1 MRRVSVSFSVPNDV
15 YSDIVKPA
23 KDSNTLGSLISESL
37 RLYQSSS
44 GVRSIVSKGA
54 MRATSDEL
62 DSLLDELNSSIG
74 SLDAGIRGMSD
85 DVDAYGETYQK
96 AFNGEDLHEDTG
108 KTFEDTGDTATPSQ
122 NTFTPEGTP
131 LVTRADFEEFKSEIL
146 SAISSLMGDAGAGKA
161 KGFPEDEEY
170 LDFGDTED
178 DKSTKVV
185 TEAGEGDAQRQ
196 ERKPKDTH
204 AEVQEADPELP
215 SGELRVVATPTASTL
230 KPSVREATPA
240 REPKSSVRETLST
253 TQTGETLSAD
263 TDMVSG
269 VDVLRALGEETPSPG
284 IQDGDAEEVDA
295 DAMNAFSNLMSS
307 AFSDWE

>member
-15 YSDIVKPA
+15 YADIVKPA

-85 DVDAYGETYQK
+85 DVDAYGETYLK
-96 AFNGEDLHEDTG
+96 AYNGEDLHEDTG
-108 KTFEDTGDTATPSQ
+108 TPQAAKEDTATPK
-122 NTFTPEGTP
+122 GAP

-146 SAISSLMGDAGAGKA
+146 SAISSLLAAGSVSGKA
-161 KGFPEDEEY
+161 KIVEAEEY
-170 LDFGDTED
+170 LDFGDTEP
-178 DKSTKVV
+178 TKDV
-185 TEAGEGDAQRQ
+185 TEVGKGNTQSQ
-196 ERKPKDTH
+196 ESNPKDTLT
-204 AEVQEADPELP
+204 AAQEVDPGLP
-215 SGELRVVATPTASTL
+215 SGELRVL
-230 KPSVREATPA
+230 ATPA
-240 REPKSSVRETLST
+240 ASSATTSVGEGTTAKNLSMSQKSEGLSST
-253 TQTGETLSAD
+253 ATP
-263 TDMVSG
+263 DMVSG
-269 VDVLRALGEETPSPG
+269 VDVLRALGGEASTPG
-284 IQDGDAEEVDA
+284 IQDGGAEEVDA

>member
-15 YSDIVKPA
+15 YADIVKPA

-85 DVDAYGETYQK
+85 DVDAYGETYHK
-96 AFNGEDLHEDTG
+96 AYNGEDLHEDTG
-108 KTFEDTGDTATPSQ
+108 TPLAAKEDTATPK
-122 NTFTPEGTP
+122 GAP

-146 SAISSLMGDAGAGKA
+146 SAISSLLAAGPVSGKA
-161 KGFPEDEEY
+161 KIVEAEEY
-170 LDFGDTED
+170 LDFGDTEP
-178 DKSTKVV
+178 TKDVAEV
-185 TEAGEGDAQRQ
+185 GEGNTQSQESNPMGTFAAAQ
-196 ERKPKDTH
+196 EK
-204 AEVQEADPELP
+204 AGPELP
-215 SGELRVVATPTASTL
+215 SGELRVP
-230 KPSVREATPA
+230 ATPA
-240 REPKSSVRETLST
+240 ASSATTSVGEGTTAKNLSMSQKSEGLSST
-253 TQTGETLSAD
+253 ATP
-263 TDMVSG
+263 DMVSG
-269 VDVLRALGEETPSPG
+269 VDVLRALGGEASTPG
-284 IQDGDAEEVDA
+284 IQDGGAEEVDA

>member
-15 YSDIVKPA
+15 YTDIVKPA

-85 DVDAYGETYQK
+85 DVDAYGEMYQK
-96 AFNGEDLHEDTG
+96 AYNGEDLHEDTG
-108 KTFEDTGDTATPSQ
+108 TPLAAKEDTATPK
-122 NTFTPEGTP
+122 GAP

-146 SAISSLMGDAGAGKA
+146 SAISSLLAAGSVSGKA
-161 KGFPEDEEY
+161 KSTEAEEY
-170 LDFGDTED
+170 LDFGDTEP
-178 DKSTKVV
+178 TKDV
-185 TEAGEGDAQRQ
+185 TEVGKGNTQSQ
-196 ERKPKDTH
+196 ESNPKDTLT
-204 AEVQEADPELP
+204 AAQEVDPGLP
-215 SGELRVVATPTASTL
+215 SGELRVLATPAASTP
-230 KPSVREATPA
+230 KPSVVEATPA
-240 REPKSSVRETLST
+240 RDSLS
-253 TQTGETLSAD
+253 E
-263 TDMVSG
+263 DMDKVSG
-269 VDVLRALGEETPSPG
+269 ADVLRALGEETLSPG
-284 IQDGDAEEVDA
+284 IQDGGAEEVDA

>member
-15 YSDIVKPA
+15 YADIVKPA

-85 DVDAYGETYQK
+85 DVDAYGETYRK
-96 AFNGEDLHEDTG
+96 AYNGEDLHEDTG
-108 KTFEDTGDTATPSQ
+108 TPLAAKEDTATPK
-122 NTFTPEGTP
+122 GAP

-146 SAISSLMGDAGAGKA
+146 SAISSLLAAGSGSGEA
-161 KGFPEDEEY
+161 KSAEAEEY
-170 LDFGDTED
+170 LDFGDTEP
-178 DKSTKVV
+178 TKDV
-185 TEAGEGDAQRQ
+185 TEVGKGNTQSQESNPMGTFAAAQ
-196 ERKPKDTH
+196 EI
-204 AEVQEADPELP
+204 DPGLP
-215 SGELRVVATPTASTL
+215 SGELRVL
-230 KPSVREATPA
+230 ATPA
-240 REPKSSVRETLST
+240 ASSATTSVGEGTTAKNLSMSQKSEGLSST
-253 TQTGETLSAD
+253 ATP
-263 TDMVSG
+263 DMVSG
-269 VDVLRALGEETPSPG
+269 VDVLRALGGEASTPG
-284 IQDGDAEEVDA
+284 IQDGGAEEVDA

>member
-15 YSDIVKPA
+15 YADIVKPA

-85 DVDAYGETYQK
+85 DVDAYGETYRK
-96 AFNGEDLHEDTG
+96 AYNGEDLHEDTG
-108 KTFEDTGDTATPSQ
+108 TPLAAKEDTATPK
-122 NTFTPEGTP
+122 GAP

-146 SAISSLMGDAGAGKA
+146 SAISSLLAAGSVSGKA
-161 KGFPEDEEY
+161 KIVEAEEY
-170 LDFGDTED
+170 LDFGDTEP
-178 DKSTKVV
+178 TKDV
-185 TEAGEGDAQRQ
+185 TEVGKGNTQSQ
-196 ERKPKDTH
+196 ESNPKDTLT
-204 AEVQEADPELP
+204 AAQEVDPGLP
-215 SGELRVVATPTASTL
+215 SGELRVL
-230 KPSVREATPA
+230 ATPA
-240 REPKSSVRETLST
+240 ASSATTSVGEGTTAKNLSMSQKSEGLSST
-253 TQTGETLSAD
+253 ATP
-263 TDMVSG
+263 DMVSG
-269 VDVLRALGEETPSPG
+269 VDVLRALGGEASTPG
-284 IQDGDAEEVDA
+284 IQDGGAEEVDA

>member
-15 YSDIVKPA
+15 YADIVKPA

-74 SLDAGIRGMSD
+74 SLDAGIRAMSD
-85 DVDAYGETYQK
+85 DVDAYGETYRK
-96 AFNGEDLHEDTG
+96 AYNGEDLHEDTG
-108 KTFEDTGDTATPSQ
+108 TPLAAKEDTATPK
-122 NTFTPEGTP
+122 GAP

-146 SAISSLMGDAGAGKA
+146 SAISSLLAAGSVSGKA
-161 KGFPEDEEY
+161 KSTEAEEY
-170 LDFGDTED
+170 LDFGDTEP
-178 DKSTKVV
+178 TKDV
-185 TEAGEGDAQRQ
+185 TEVGKGNTQSQESNPMGIFAAAQ
-196 ERKPKDTH
+196 EI
-204 AEVQEADPELP
+204 DPGLP
-215 SGELRVVATPTASTL
+215 SGELRVPATLNASSATTSVGEGTTAKNLSMSQKSGGLSSTATP
-230 KPSVREATPA
+230 
-240 REPKSSVRETLST
+240 
-253 TQTGETLSAD
+253 D
-263 TDMVSG
+263 IVSG
-269 VDVLRALGEETPSPG
+269 VDVLRALGG
-284 IQDGDAEEVDA
+284 QDGGAEEVDA

>member
-15 YSDIVKPA
+15 YADIVKPA

-85 DVDAYGETYQK
+85 DVDAYGEMYRK
-96 AFNGEDLHEDTG
+96 AYNGEDLHEDTG
-108 KTFEDTGDTATPSQ
+108 TPLAAKEATDTPKGA
-122 NTFTPEGTP
+122 P

-146 SAISSLMGDAGAGKA
+146 SAISSLLAAGSVSGKA
-161 KGFPEDEEY
+161 KSTEAEEY
-170 LDFGDTED
+170 LDFGDTEP
-178 DKSTKVV
+178 TRGV
-185 TEAGEGDAQRQ
+185 TEVGKGNTQSQ
-196 ERKPKDTH
+196 ESNPKDTLT
-204 AEVQEADPELP
+204 AAQEVDPGLP
-215 SGELRVVATPTASTL
+215 SGELRVPATLNASSATTSVGEGTTAKNLSMSQKSEGLSSTATP
-230 KPSVREATPA
+230 
-240 REPKSSVRETLST
+240 
-253 TQTGETLSAD
+253 
-263 TDMVSG
+263 DMVSG
-269 VDVLRALGEETPSPG
+269 VDVLRALGGETTSSG
-284 IQDGDAEEVDA
+284 IQDGGAEEVDA

>member
-15 YSDIVKPA
+15 YADIVKPA

-85 DVDAYGETYQK
+85 DVDAYGETYHK
-96 AFNGEDLHEDTG
+96 AYNGEDLHEDTG
-108 KTFEDTGDTATPSQ
+108 TPLAAKEDTATPK
-122 NTFTPEGTP
+122 GAP

-146 SAISSLMGDAGAGKA
+146 SAISSLLAAGSVSGKA
-161 KGFPEDEEY
+161 KSTEAEEY
-170 LDFGDTED
+170 LDFGDTEP
-178 DKSTKVV
+178 TKDV
-185 TEAGEGDAQRQ
+185 TEVGKGNTQSQESNPMGTFAAAQ
-196 ERKPKDTH
+196 EI
-204 AEVQEADPELP
+204 DPGLP
-215 SGELRVVATPTASTL
+215 SGELRVPATLNASSATTSVGEGTTAKNLSMSQKSGGLSSTATP
-230 KPSVREATPA
+230 
-240 REPKSSVRETLST
+240 
-253 TQTGETLSAD
+253 
-263 TDMVSG
+263 DMVSG
-269 VDVLRALGEETPSPG
+269 VDVLRALGG
-284 IQDGDAEEVDA
+284 QDGGAEEVDA

>member
-15 YSDIVKPA
+15 YADIVKPA

-74 SLDAGIRGMSD
+74 SLDASIRGMSD

-96 AFNGEDLHEDTG
+96 AYNGEDLHEDTG
-108 KTFEDTGDTATPSQ
+108 TPLAAKEDTATPK
-122 NTFTPEGTP
+122 GAP
-131 LVTRADFEEFKSEIL
+131 LVTRADFEELKSEIL
-146 SAISSLMGDAGAGKA
+146 SAISSLLAAGPVSGKA
-161 KGFPEDEEY
+161 KIVEAEEY
-170 LDFGDTED
+170 LDFGDTEP
-178 DKSTKVV
+178 TKDV
-185 TEAGEGDAQRQ
+185 TEVGKGNTQSQ
-196 ERKPKDTH
+196 ESNPKDTLT
-204 AEVQEADPELP
+204 AAQEVDPGLP
-215 SGELRVVATPTASTL
+215 SGELRVL
-230 KPSVREATPA
+230 ATPA
-240 REPKSSVRETLST
+240 ASSATTSVGEGTTAKNLSMSQKSEGLSST
-253 TQTGETLSAD
+253 ATP
-263 TDMVSG
+263 DMVSG
-269 VDVLRALGEETPSPG
+269 VDVLRALGG
-284 IQDGDAEEVDA
+284 QDGGAEEVDA

>member
-15 YSDIVKPA
+15 YADIVKPA

-85 DVDAYGETYQK
+85 DVDAYGEMYHK
-96 AFNGEDLHEDTG
+96 AYNGEDLHEDTG
-108 KTFEDTGDTATPSQ
+108 TPLADKEDTA
-122 NTFTPEGTP
+122 TPEGTP

-146 SAISSLMGDAGAGKA
+146 SAISSLLAAGSVSGKA
-161 KGFPEDEEY
+161 KSVEAEEY
-170 LDFGDTED
+170 LDFGDTEP
-178 DKSTKVV
+178 TKDV
-185 TEAGEGDAQRQ
+185 TEVGKGNTQSQESNPMGTFAAAQ
-196 ERKPKDTH
+196 EI
-204 AEVQEADPELP
+204 DPGLP
-215 SGELRVVATPTASTL
+215 SGELRVLATPTASSATT
-230 KPSVREATPA
+230 SVGEGTTAKNLSMSQKSEGLSSTATP
-240 REPKSSVRETLST
+240 
-253 TQTGETLSAD
+253 
-263 TDMVSG
+263 DMVSG
-269 VDVLRALGEETPSPG
+269 VDVLRALGGEASTPG
-284 IQDGDAEEVDA
+284 IQDGGAEEVDA

>member
-15 YSDIVKPA
+15 YADIVKPA

-85 DVDAYGETYQK
+85 DVDAYGETYRK
-96 AFNGEDLHEDTG
+96 AYNGEDLHEDTG
-108 KTFEDTGDTATPSQ
+108 TPLATKEDTATPK
-122 NTFTPEGTP
+122 GAP

-146 SAISSLMGDAGAGKA
+146 SAISSLLAAGSVSGRA
-161 KGFPEDEEY
+161 KSTEAEEY
-170 LDFGDTED
+170 LDFGDTET
-178 DKSTKVV
+178 TKDV
-185 TEAGEGDAQRQ
+185 TEVGKGNTQSQESNPMGTFAAAQ
-196 ERKPKDTH
+196 EI
-204 AEVQEADPELP
+204 DPGLP
-215 SGELRVVATPTASTL
+215 SGELRVPATLNASSATTSVGEGTTAKNLSMSQKSGGLSSTATP
-230 KPSVREATPA
+230 
-240 REPKSSVRETLST
+240 
-253 TQTGETLSAD
+253 
-263 TDMVSG
+263 DMVSG
-269 VDVLRALGEETPSPG
+269 VDVLRALGG
-284 IQDGDAEEVDA
+284 QDGGAEEVDA

>member
-15 YSDIVKPA
+15 YADIVKPA

-85 DVDAYGETYQK
+85 DVDAYGETYRK
-96 AFNGEDLHEDTG
+96 AYNGEDLHEDTG
-108 KTFEDTGDTATPSQ
+108 TPLAAKEDTATPK
-122 NTFTPEGTP
+122 GAP

-146 SAISSLMGDAGAGKA
+146 SAISSLLAAGSGSGEA
-161 KGFPEDEEY
+161 KSAEVEEY
-170 LDFGDTED
+170 LDFGDTEP
-178 DKSTKVV
+178 TKDV
-185 TEAGEGDAQRQ
+185 TEVGKGNTQSQ
-196 ERKPKDTH
+196 ESNPKDTLT
-204 AEVQEADPELP
+204 AAQEVDPGLP
-215 SGELRVVATPTASTL
+215 SGELRVL
-230 KPSVREATPA
+230 ATPA
-240 REPKSSVRETLST
+240 ASSATTSVGEGTTAKNLSMSQKSEGLSST
-253 TQTGETLSAD
+253 ATS
-263 TDMVSG
+263 DMVSG
-269 VDVLRALGEETPSPG
+269 VDVLRALGGEASTPG
-284 IQDGDAEEVDA
+284 IQDGGAEEVDA

>member
-15 YSDIVKPA
+15 YADIVKPA

-85 DVDAYGETYQK
+85 DVDAYGETYHK
-96 AFNGEDLHEDTG
+96 AYNGEDLHEDTG
-108 KTFEDTGDTATPSQ
+108 TPLAEKEDTATPK
-122 NTFTPEGTP
+122 GAP

-146 SAISSLMGDAGAGKA
+146 SAISSLLAAGSVSGKA
-161 KGFPEDEEY
+161 KIVEAEEY
-170 LDFGDTED
+170 LDFGDTET
-178 DKSTKVV
+178 TKDV
-185 TEAGEGDAQRQ
+185 TEVGKGNTQSQ
-196 ERKPKDTH
+196 ESNPKDTLT
-204 AEVQEADPELP
+204 AAQEVDPGLP
-215 SGELRVVATPTASTL
+215 SGELRVL
-230 KPSVREATPA
+230 ATPA
-240 REPKSSVRETLST
+240 ASSATTSVGEGTSAKNLSMSQKSEGLSST
-253 TQTGETLSAD
+253 ATP
-263 TDMVSG
+263 DMVSG
-269 VDVLRALGEETPSPG
+269 VDVLRALGGEASTPG
-284 IQDGDAEEVDA
+284 IQDGGAEEVDA

>member
-15 YSDIVKPA
+15 YADIVKPA

-85 DVDAYGETYQK
+85 DVDAYGETYRK
-96 AFNGEDLHEDTG
+96 AYNGEDLHEDTG
-108 KTFEDTGDTATPSQ
+108 TPLAAKEDTATPK
-122 NTFTPEGTP
+122 GAP

-146 SAISSLMGDAGAGKA
+146 SAISSLLAAGSVSGKA
-161 KGFPEDEEY
+161 KSTEAEEY
-170 LDFGDTED
+170 LDFGDTET
-178 DKSTKVV
+178 TKDV
-185 TEAGEGDAQRQ
+185 TEVGKGNTQSQESNPMGTFAAAQ
-196 ERKPKDTH
+196 EI
-204 AEVQEADPELP
+204 DPGLP
-215 SGELRVVATPTASTL
+215 SGELRVPATLNASSATTSVGEGTTAKNLSMSQKSGGLSSTATP
-230 KPSVREATPA
+230 
-240 REPKSSVRETLST
+240 
-253 TQTGETLSAD
+253 
-263 TDMVSG
+263 DMVSG
-269 VDVLRALGEETPSPG
+269 VDVLRALGG
-284 IQDGDAEEVDA
+284 QDGGAEEVDA

>member
-15 YSDIVKPA
+15 YADIVKPA

-85 DVDAYGETYQK
+85 DVDAYGETYHK
-96 AFNGEDLHEDTG
+96 AYNGEDLHEDTG
-108 KTFEDTGDTATPSQ
+108 TPLAAKEATAP
-122 NTFTPEGTP
+122 PEGAP

-146 SAISSLMGDAGAGKA
+146 FAISSLLAAGSGSA
-161 KGFPEDEEY
+161 KSAEAEEY
-170 LDFGDTED
+170 LDFGGTED
-178 DKSTKVV
+178 TKSTK
-185 TEAGEGDAQRQ
+185 ASREGDAQSQ
-196 ERKPKDTH
+196 EIKLKVTT
-204 AEVQEADPELP
+204 AAVQEADPELP
-215 SGELRVVATPTASTL
+215 SGELRVVATPTAST
-230 KPSVREATPA
+230 
-240 REPKSSVRETLST
+240 PKSSVGEATTARETLST
-253 TQTGETLSAD
+253 PQANEA
-263 TDMVSG
+263 TDKVSG
-269 VDVLRALGEETPSPG
+269 ADVLRALGEEAPSPG
-284 IQDGDAEEVDA
+284 IQDGGVEEVDA

>member
-15 YSDIVKPA
+15 YADIVKPA

-85 DVDAYGETYQK
+85 DVDAYGEMYRK
-96 AFNGEDLHEDTG
+96 AYNGEDLHEDTG
-108 KTFEDTGDTATPSQ
+108 TPLADKEATA
-122 NTFTPEGTP
+122 TPEGTP

-146 SAISSLMGDAGAGKA
+146 SAISSLLAAGPVSGKA
-161 KGFPEDEEY
+161 KIADAEEY
-170 LDFGDTED
+170 LDFGDTEP
-178 DKSTKVV
+178 TKDV
-185 TEAGEGDAQRQ
+185 TEVGKGNTQSQ
-196 ERKPKDTH
+196 ESNPKDTLT
-204 AEVQEADPELP
+204 AAQEVDPGLP
-215 SGELRVVATPTASTL
+215 SGELRVL
-230 KPSVREATPA
+230 ATPA
-240 REPKSSVRETLST
+240 ASSATTSVGEGTTAKNLSMSQKSEGLSST
-253 TQTGETLSAD
+253 ATP
-263 TDMVSG
+263 DMVSG
-269 VDVLRALGEETPSPG
+269 VDVLRALGGETTSSG
-284 IQDGDAEEVDA
+284 IQDGGAAEVDA

>member
-23 KDSNTLGSLISESL
+23 KDSNTLGTLISESL

-85 DVDAYGETYQK
+85 DVDAYGETYHK
-96 AFNGEDLHEDTG
+96 AYNGEDLHEDTG
-108 KTFEDTGDTATPSQ
+108 MPLAAEEATS
-122 NTFTPEGTP
+122 TPEGTP

-146 SAISSLMGDAGAGKA
+146 SAISGLLGAAGSGKA
-161 KGFPEDEEY
+161 NSTEGQQEVEEY
-170 LDFGDTED
+170 LDFGGTED
-178 DKSTKVV
+178 TKSTK
-185 TEAGEGDAQRQ
+185 ASREGDAQSQ
-196 ERKPKDTH
+196 EIKLKVTP
-204 AEVQEADPELP
+204 AAVQEADPELP
-215 SGELRVVATPTASTL
+215 SGELRVVATPTAST
-230 KPSVREATPA
+230 
-240 REPKSSVRETLST
+240 PKSSVGEATTARETLST
-253 TQTGETLSAD
+253 PQANEA
-263 TDMVSG
+263 TDKVSG
-269 VDVLRALGEETPSPG
+269 ADVLRALGEEAPSPG
-284 IQDGDAEEVDA
+284 IQDGGAEEVDA

>member
-15 YSDIVKPA
+15 YEDIVKPA

-85 DVDAYGETYQK
+85 DVDAYGEMYRK
-96 AFNGEDLHEDTG
+96 AYNGEDLHEDAETPFAA
-108 KTFEDTGDTATPSQ
+108 KETTA
-122 NTFTPEGTP
+122 TPEGTP

-146 SAISSLMGDAGAGKA
+146 SAISSLLAAGSGKA
-161 KGFPEDEEY
+161 NSTEDPQEVEEY
-170 LDFGDTED
+170 LDFGGTEP
-178 DKSTKVV
+178 TKDV
-185 TEAGEGDAQRQ
+185 TEVGKGSTQSQ
-196 ERKPKDTH
+196 ESNPKDTLT
-204 AEVQEADPELP
+204 AAQEVDPGLP
-215 SGELRVVATPTASTL
+215 SGELRVPATPTASVPKT
-230 KPSVREATPA
+230 SVREHVSTPQA
-240 REPKSSVRETLST
+240 RES
-253 TQTGETLSAD
+253 LSAD

-269 VDVLRALGEETPSPG
+269 ADVLRALGEEAPSPG
-284 IQDGDAEEVDA
+284 IQDGGAEEVDA

>member
-15 YSDIVKPA
+15 YAGIVKPA

-85 DVDAYGETYQK
+85 DVDAYGEMYQK
-96 AFNGEDLHEDTG
+96 AYNGEDLHEDTG
-108 KTFEDTGDTATPSQ
+108 TPLAAKEDTATPK
-122 NTFTPEGTP
+122 GAP
-131 LVTRADFEEFKSEIL
+131 LVTRADFEELKSEIL
-146 SAISSLMGDAGAGKA
+146 SAISSLLAAGSVSGKA
-161 KGFPEDEEY
+161 KSTEAEEY
-170 LDFGDTED
+170 LDFGDTEP
-178 DKSTKVV
+178 TKDV
-185 TEAGEGDAQRQ
+185 TEVGKGNTQSQESNPMGTFAAAQ
-196 ERKPKDTH
+196 
-204 AEVQEADPELP
+204 EVDPGLP
-215 SGELRVVATPTASTL
+215 SGELRVLATPAASTP
-230 KPSVREATPA
+230 KPSVVEATPA
-240 REPKSSVRETLST
+240 RDSLS
-253 TQTGETLSAD
+253 E
-263 TDMVSG
+263 DMDKVSG
-269 VDVLRALGEETPSPG
+269 ADVLRALGEETLSPG
-284 IQDGDAEEVDA
+284 IQDGGAAEVDA

>member
-23 KDSNTLGSLISESL
+23 KDSNTLGTLISESL

-85 DVDAYGETYQK
+85 DVDAYGETYHK
-96 AFNGEDLHEDTG
+96 AYNGEDLHEDTETPFAA
-108 KTFEDTGDTATPSQ
+108 KETTA
-122 NTFTPEGTP
+122 TPEGTP

-146 SAISSLMGDAGAGKA
+146 SAISGLLGAAGSGKA
-161 KGFPEDEEY
+161 NSTEDPQEVEEY
-170 LDFGDTED
+170 LDFGGAEDT
-178 DKSTKVV
+178 KSTK
-185 TEAGEGDAQRQ
+185 ASREGDAQSQ
-196 ERKPKDTH
+196 EIKLKVTP
-204 AEVQEADPELP
+204 AAVQEADPGLP
-215 SGELRVVATPTASTL
+215 SGELRVVATPTASVPKTR
-230 KPSVREATPA
+230 VREHVSTPQA
-240 REPKSSVRETLST
+240 RES
-253 TQTGETLSAD
+253 LSAD

-269 VDVLRALGEETPSPG
+269 ADVLRALGEEAPSPG
-284 IQDGDAEEVDA
+284 IQDGGVEEVDA

>member
-15 YSDIVKPA
+15 YADIVKPA

-85 DVDAYGETYQK
+85 DVDAYGETYRK
-96 AFNGEDLHEDTG
+96 AYNGEDLHEDTG
-108 KTFEDTGDTATPSQ
+108 TPLAAKEATATPK
-122 NTFTPEGTP
+122 GAP

-146 SAISSLMGDAGAGKA
+146 SAISSLLAAGSVSGKA
-161 KGFPEDEEY
+161 KSTEAEEY
-170 LDFGDTED
+170 LDFGDTEP
-178 DKSTKVV
+178 TKDV
-185 TEAGEGDAQRQ
+185 TEVGKGNTQSQ
-196 ERKPKDTH
+196 ESNPKDTLT
-204 AEVQEADPELP
+204 ADQEVDPGLP
-215 SGELRVVATPTASTL
+215 SGELRVPATLNASSATTSVGEGTTAKNLSMSQKSGGLSSTATP
-230 KPSVREATPA
+230 
-240 REPKSSVRETLST
+240 
-253 TQTGETLSAD
+253 
-263 TDMVSG
+263 DMVSG
-269 VDVLRALGEETPSPG
+269 VDVLRALGGEASTPG
-284 IQDGDAEEVDA
+284 IQDGGAEEVDA

>member
-15 YSDIVKPA
+15 YMDIVKPA

-85 DVDAYGETYQK
+85 DVDAYGETYHK
-96 AFNGEDLHEDTG
+96 AYNGEDLHEDAETPFAA
-108 KTFEDTGDTATPSQ
+108 KETTA
-122 NTFTPEGTP
+122 TPEGTP

-146 SAISSLMGDAGAGKA
+146 SAISGLLAAGSGEA
-161 KGFPEDEEY
+161 KSVEAEEY
-170 LDFGDTED
+170 LDFGGTED
-178 DKSTKVV
+178 AKSARDV
-185 TEAGEGDAQRQ
+185 TEVGKGSTQSQESKLKVTLAEAQ
-196 ERKPKDTH
+196 
-204 AEVQEADPELP
+204 EVDSGLP
-215 SGELRVVATPTASTL
+215 SGELRVVATPAASSTTT
-230 KPSVREATPA
+230 SVREHVSTPQA
-240 REPKSSVRETLST
+240 
-253 TQTGETLSAD
+253 GESLSAD

-269 VDVLRALGEETPSPG
+269 VDVLRALGEEAPSPG
-284 IQDGDAEEVDA
+284 IQDGGAEEVDA

>member
-15 YSDIVKPA
+15 YADIVKPA
-23 KDSNTLGSLISESL
+23 KDSNTLGTLISESL

-85 DVDAYGETYQK
+85 DVDAYGETYHK
-96 AFNGEDLHEDTG
+96 AYNGEDLHEDAETPFAA
-108 KTFEDTGDTATPSQ
+108 KETTA
-122 NTFTPEGTP
+122 TPEGTP

-146 SAISSLMGDAGAGKA
+146 SSISGLLGAAGSGSGEA
-161 KGFPEDEEY
+161 EEY

-178 DKSTKVV
+178 ARDV
-185 TEAGEGDAQRQ
+185 TEVEKGNTQGRESN
-196 ERKPKDTH
+196 PKDTL
-204 AEVQEADPELP
+204 AAAQGADPGLP
-215 SGELRVVATPTASTL
+215 SGELRVPATTAASAETTSVGETTHAENLSMSQKRGGLSSTATP
-230 KPSVREATPA
+230 
-240 REPKSSVRETLST
+240 
-253 TQTGETLSAD
+253 
-263 TDMVSG
+263 DMVSG

-284 IQDGDAEEVDA
+284 IQDSGAEEVDA

>member
-15 YSDIVKPA
+15 YADIVKPA

-85 DVDAYGETYQK
+85 DVDAYGETYRK
-96 AFNGEDLHEDTG
+96 AYNGEDLHEDTG
-108 KTFEDTGDTATPSQ
+108 TPLAAKEDTATPK
-122 NTFTPEGTP
+122 GAP

-146 SAISSLMGDAGAGKA
+146 SAISSLLAAGSVSGKA
-161 KGFPEDEEY
+161 KIAEAEEY
-170 LDFGDTED
+170 LDFGDTEP
-178 DKSTKVV
+178 TKDV
-185 TEAGEGDAQRQ
+185 TEVGKGNTQSQESNPKGTFAAAQ
-196 ERKPKDTH
+196 EI
-204 AEVQEADPELP
+204 DPGLP
-215 SGELRVVATPTASTL
+215 SGELRVL
-230 KPSVREATPA
+230 ATPA
-240 REPKSSVRETLST
+240 ASSATTSVGEGTTAKNLSMSQKSEGLSST
-253 TQTGETLSAD
+253 ATS
-263 TDMVSG
+263 DMVSG
-269 VDVLRALGEETPSPG
+269 VDVLRALGGEASTPG
-284 IQDGDAEEVDA
+284 IQDGGAEEVDA

>member
-85 DVDAYGETYQK
+85 DVDAYGETYHK
-96 AFNGEDLHEDTG
+96 AYNGEDLHEDTG
-108 KTFEDTGDTATPSQ
+108 NSFAEKDAAATPSQ
-122 NTFTPEGTP
+122 SEVAPEGTP
-131 LVTRADFEEFKSEIL
+131 LVTRDDFEEFKSEIL
-146 SAISSLMGDAGAGKA
+146 SAISSLLGAGSVKVNSA
-161 KGFPEDEEY
+161 KDGPEVEEY

-178 DKSTKVV
+178 AKGTKSSR
-185 TEAGEGDAQRQ
+185 EGSSQSQ
-196 ERKPKDTH
+196 ESNPKDTTT
-204 AEVQEADPELP
+204 AAQEEDPGLP
-215 SGELRVVATPTASTL
+215 SGELRVLATPTASAS
-230 KPSVREATPA
+230 KPSAGETTPA
-240 REPKSSVRETLST
+240 SAPKTSV
-253 TQTGETLSAD
+253 GETTSARESLEETSD
-263 TDMVSG
+263 KVSG
-269 VDVLRALGEETPSPG
+269 ADVLRALGEETPSPG
-284 IQDGDAEEVDA
+284 IQDGGAEEVDA

>member
-15 YSDIVKPA
+15 YADIVKPA

-85 DVDAYGETYQK
+85 DVDAYGEMYHK
-96 AFNGEDLHEDTG
+96 AYNGEDLHEDTG
-108 KTFEDTGDTATPSQ
+108 TPLADKEDTA
-122 NTFTPEGTP
+122 TPEGTP

-146 SAISSLMGDAGAGKA
+146 SAISSLLAAGSGSGEA
-161 KGFPEDEEY
+161 KSAEAEEY
-170 LDFGDTED
+170 LDFGDTEP
-178 DKSTKVV
+178 TKDV
-185 TEAGEGDAQRQ
+185 TEVGKGNTQSQESNPMGTFAAAQ
-196 ERKPKDTH
+196 EI
-204 AEVQEADPELP
+204 DPGLP
-215 SGELRVVATPTASTL
+215 SGELRVL
-230 KPSVREATPA
+230 ATPA
-240 REPKSSVRETLST
+240 ASSATTSVGEGTTAKNLSMSQKSEGLSST
-253 TQTGETLSAD
+253 ATP
-263 TDMVSG
+263 DMVSG
-269 VDVLRALGEETPSPG
+269 VDVLRALGGEASTPG
-284 IQDGDAEEVDA
+284 IQDGGAEEVDA

>member
-15 YSDIVKPA
+15 YADIVKPA

-85 DVDAYGETYQK
+85 DVDAYGETYRK
-96 AFNGEDLHEDTG
+96 AYNGEDLHEDTG
-108 KTFEDTGDTATPSQ
+108 TPLAAKEDTATPK
-122 NTFTPEGTP
+122 GAP

-146 SAISSLMGDAGAGKA
+146 SAISSLLAAGSVSGKVKSTEA
-161 KGFPEDEEY
+161 EEY
-170 LDFGDTED
+170 LDFGDTEP
-178 DKSTKVV
+178 TKDV
-185 TEAGEGDAQRQ
+185 TEVGKGNTQSQESNPMGTFAAAQ
-196 ERKPKDTH
+196 EI
-204 AEVQEADPELP
+204 DPGLP
-215 SGELRVVATPTASTL
+215 SGELRVPATLNASSATTSVGEGTTAKNLSMSQKSGGLSSTATP
-230 KPSVREATPA
+230 
-240 REPKSSVRETLST
+240 
-253 TQTGETLSAD
+253 D
-263 TDMVSG
+263 IVSG
-269 VDVLRALGEETPSPG
+269 VDVLRALGG
-284 IQDGDAEEVDA
+284 QDGGAEEVDA

>member
-15 YSDIVKPA
+15 YEDIVKPA

-85 DVDAYGETYQK
+85 DVDAYGEMYRK
-96 AFNGEDLHEDTG
+96 AYNGEDLHEDAETPFAA
-108 KTFEDTGDTATPSQ
+108 KETTA
-122 NTFTPEGTP
+122 TPEGTP

-146 SAISSLMGDAGAGKA
+146 SAISSLLAAGSGKA
-161 KGFPEDEEY
+161 NSTEDPQEVEEY
-170 LDFGDTED
+170 LDFGGTEP
-178 DKSTKVV
+178 TKDV
-185 TEAGEGDAQRQ
+185 TEVGKGSTQSQ
-196 ERKPKDTH
+196 ESKLKDTL
-204 AEVQEADPELP
+204 AEAQEVDPELP
-215 SGELRVVATPTASTL
+215 SGELRVPATPTASVPKT
-230 KPSVREATPA
+230 SVREHVSTPQA
-240 REPKSSVRETLST
+240 RES
-253 TQTGETLSAD
+253 LSAD

-269 VDVLRALGEETPSPG
+269 VDVLRALGEEAPSPG
-284 IQDGDAEEVDA
+284 IQDGGAEEVDA

>member
-15 YSDIVKPA
+15 YADIVKPA

-85 DVDAYGETYQK
+85 DVDAYGEMYQK
-96 AFNGEDLHEDTG
+96 AYNGEDLHEDTG
-108 KTFEDTGDTATPSQ
+108 TPLAAKEDTATPK
-122 NTFTPEGTP
+122 GAP
-131 LVTRADFEEFKSEIL
+131 LVTRADFEELKSEIL
-146 SAISSLMGDAGAGKA
+146 SAISSLLAAGSVSGKA
-161 KGFPEDEEY
+161 KSTEAEEY
-170 LDFGDTED
+170 LDFGDTEP
-178 DKSTKVV
+178 TKDV
-185 TEAGEGDAQRQ
+185 TEVGKGNTQSQESNPMGTFAAAQ
-196 ERKPKDTH
+196 
-204 AEVQEADPELP
+204 EVDPGLP
-215 SGELRVVATPTASTL
+215 SGELRVLATPAASTP
-230 KPSVREATPA
+230 KPSVVEATPA
-240 REPKSSVRETLST
+240 RDSISE
-253 TQTGETLSAD
+253 
-263 TDMVSG
+263 DMDKVSG
-269 VDVLRALGEETPSPG
+269 ADVLRALGEETLSPG
-284 IQDGDAEEVDA
+284 IQDGGAEEVDA

>member
-15 YSDIVKPA
+15 YADIVKPA

-85 DVDAYGETYQK
+85 DVDAYGEMYHK
-96 AFNGEDLHEDTG
+96 AYNGEDLHEDTG
-108 KTFEDTGDTATPSQ
+108 TPLADKEATATPK
-122 NTFTPEGTP
+122 GAP

-146 SAISSLMGDAGAGKA
+146 SAISSLLAAGSVSGKA
-161 KGFPEDEEY
+161 KIVEAEEY
-170 LDFGDTED
+170 LDFGDTEP
-178 DKSTKVV
+178 TKDV
-185 TEAGEGDAQRQ
+185 TEVGKGNTQSQ
-196 ERKPKDTH
+196 ESNPKDTLT
-204 AEVQEADPELP
+204 AAQEVDPGLP
-215 SGELRVVATPTASTL
+215 SGELRVL
-230 KPSVREATPA
+230 ATPA
-240 REPKSSVRETLST
+240 ASSATTSVGEGTTAKNLSMSQKSGGLSST
-253 TQTGETLSAD
+253 ATP
-263 TDMVSG
+263 DMVSG
-269 VDVLRALGEETPSPG
+269 VDVLRALGGEASTPG
-284 IQDGDAEEVDA
+284 IQDGGAEEVDA

>member
-15 YSDIVKPA
+15 YADIVKPA

-85 DVDAYGETYQK
+85 DVDAYGETYRK
-96 AFNGEDLHEDTG
+96 AYNGEDLHEDTG
-108 KTFEDTGDTATPSQ
+108 TPLAAKEDTATPK
-122 NTFTPEGTP
+122 GAP

-146 SAISSLMGDAGAGKA
+146 SAISSLLAAGSVSGKA
-161 KGFPEDEEY
+161 KIVEAEEY
-170 LDFGDTED
+170 LDFGDTEP
-178 DKSTKVV
+178 TKNV
-185 TEAGEGDAQRQ
+185 TEVGKGNTQSQESNPMGTFAAAQ
-196 ERKPKDTH
+196 EI
-204 AEVQEADPELP
+204 DPGLP
-215 SGELRVVATPTASTL
+215 SGELKVLATPAASTP
-230 KPSVREATPA
+230 KPSVVEATPA
-240 REPKSSVRETLST
+240 RDSLS
-253 TQTGETLSAD
+253 E
-263 TDMVSG
+263 DMDKVSG
-269 VDVLRALGEETPSPG
+269 ADVLRALGGETTSSG
-284 IQDGDAEEVDA
+284 IQDGGAEEVDA

>member
-15 YSDIVKPA
+15 YADIVKPA

-85 DVDAYGETYQK
+85 DVDAYGETYHK
-96 AFNGEDLHEDTG
+96 AYNGEDLHEDTG
-108 KTFEDTGDTATPSQ
+108 TPLAAKEDTATPK
-122 NTFTPEGTP
+122 GAP

-146 SAISSLMGDAGAGKA
+146 SAISSLLAAGSVSGKA
-161 KGFPEDEEY
+161 KSTEAEEY
-170 LDFGDTED
+170 LDFGDTEP
-178 DKSTKVV
+178 TKDV
-185 TEAGEGDAQRQ
+185 TEVGKGNTQSQESNPMGTFAAAQ
-196 ERKPKDTH
+196 EI
-204 AEVQEADPELP
+204 DPGLP
-215 SGELRVVATPTASTL
+215 SGELRVPATLNASSATTRVGEGTTAKNLSMSQKSGGLSSTAI
-230 KPSVREATPA
+230 P
-240 REPKSSVRETLST
+240 
-253 TQTGETLSAD
+253 
-263 TDMVSG
+263 DMVSG
-269 VDVLRALGEETPSPG
+269 VDVLRALGG
-284 IQDGDAEEVDA
+284 QDGGAEEVDA

>member
-15 YSDIVKPA
+15 YEDIVKPA

-85 DVDAYGETYQK
+85 DVDAYGETYRK
-96 AFNGEDLHEDTG
+96 AYNGEDLHEDAETPFAA
-108 KTFEDTGDTATPSQ
+108 KETTA
-122 NTFTPEGTP
+122 TPEGTP

-146 SAISSLMGDAGAGKA
+146 SAISSLLAAGSGKA
-161 KGFPEDEEY
+161 NSTEDPQEVEEY
-170 LDFGDTED
+170 LDFGGTEP
-178 DKSTKVV
+178 TKDV
-185 TEAGEGDAQRQ
+185 TEVGKGSTESQ
-196 ERKPKDTH
+196 ESNPKDTLT
-204 AEVQEADPELP
+204 AAQEVDPGLP
-215 SGELRVVATPTASTL
+215 SGELRVPATPTASVPKT
-230 KPSVREATPA
+230 SVREHVSTPQA
-240 REPKSSVRETLST
+240 RES
-253 TQTGETLSAD
+253 LSAD

-269 VDVLRALGEETPSPG
+269 VDVLRALGEEAPSPG
-284 IQDGDAEEVDA
+284 IQDGGAEEVDA

>member
-15 YSDIVKPA
+15 YEDIVKPA

-85 DVDAYGETYQK
+85 DVDAYGETYRK
-96 AFNGEDLHEDTG
+96 AYNGEDLHEDAETPFAA
-108 KTFEDTGDTATPSQ
+108 KETTA
-122 NTFTPEGTP
+122 TPEGTP

-146 SAISSLMGDAGAGKA
+146 SAISSLLAAGSGKA
-161 KGFPEDEEY
+161 NSTEDPQEVEEY
-170 LDFGDTED
+170 LDFGGTEP
-178 DKSTKVV
+178 TKDV
-185 TEAGEGDAQRQ
+185 TEVGKGSTQSQ
-196 ERKPKDTH
+196 ESNPKDTLT
-204 AEVQEADPELP
+204 AAQEVDPGLP
-215 SGELRVVATPTASTL
+215 SGELRVPATPTASVPKT
-230 KPSVREATPA
+230 SVREHVSTPQA
-240 REPKSSVRETLST
+240 RES
-253 TQTGETLSAD
+253 LSAD

-269 VDVLRALGEETPSPG
+269 VDVLRALGEEAPSPG
-284 IQDGDAEEVDA
+284 IQDGGAEEVDA

>member
-15 YSDIVKPA
+15 YEDIVKPA

-85 DVDAYGETYQK
+85 DVDAYGETYRK
-96 AFNGEDLHEDTG
+96 AYNGEDLHEDAETPFAA
-108 KTFEDTGDTATPSQ
+108 KETTA
-122 NTFTPEGTP
+122 TPEGTP

-146 SAISSLMGDAGAGKA
+146 SAISSLLAAGSGKA
-161 KGFPEDEEY
+161 NSTEDPQEVEEY
-170 LDFGDTED
+170 LDFGGTEP
-178 DKSTKVV
+178 TKDV
-185 TEAGEGDAQRQ
+185 TEVGKGSAKSQ
-196 ERKPKDTH
+196 ESNPKDTLT
-204 AEVQEADPELP
+204 AAQEVDPGLP
-215 SGELRVVATPTASTL
+215 SGELRVLATPAASSATT
-230 KPSVREATPA
+230 SVREHVSTPQA
-240 REPKSSVRETLST
+240 RES
-253 TQTGETLSAD
+253 LSAD

-269 VDVLRALGEETPSPG
+269 VDVLRALGEEAPSPG
-284 IQDGDAEEVDA
+284 IQDGGAEEVDA

>member
-15 YSDIVKPA
+15 YADIVKPA

-85 DVDAYGETYQK
+85 DVDAYGETYHK
-96 AFNGEDLHEDTG
+96 AYNGEDLHEDTG
-108 KTFEDTGDTATPSQ
+108 TPLAAKETTDTPKGA
-122 NTFTPEGTP
+122 P

-146 SAISSLMGDAGAGKA
+146 SAISSLLAAGSVSGKA
-161 KGFPEDEEY
+161 KIAEAEEY
-170 LDFGDTED
+170 LDFGDTEP
-178 DKSTKVV
+178 TKDV
-185 TEAGEGDAQRQ
+185 TEVGKGNTQSQESNPMGTFAAAQ
-196 ERKPKDTH
+196 
-204 AEVQEADPELP
+204 EVDPGLP
-215 SGELRVVATPTASTL
+215 SGELRVL
-230 KPSVREATPA
+230 ATPA
-240 REPKSSVRETLST
+240 ASSATTSVGEGTTAKNLSMSQKSGGLSST
-253 TQTGETLSAD
+253 ATP
-263 TDMVSG
+263 DMVSG
-269 VDVLRALGEETPSPG
+269 VDVLRELGGETTSSG
-284 IQDGDAEEVDA
+284 IQDGGAEEVDA
-295 DAMNAFSNLMSS
+295 DAMNAFSNLISS

>member
-15 YSDIVKPA
+15 YMDIVKPA

-85 DVDAYGETYQK
+85 DVDAYGETYHK
-96 AFNGEDLHEDTG
+96 AYNGEDLHEDAETPFAA
-108 KTFEDTGDTATPSQ
+108 KETTA
-122 NTFTPEGTP
+122 TPEGTP

-146 SAISSLMGDAGAGKA
+146 SAISGLLAAGSGEA
-161 KGFPEDEEY
+161 KSVEAEEY
-170 LDFGDTED
+170 LDFGGAEDT
-178 DKSTKVV
+178 KSARDV
-185 TEAGEGDAQRQ
+185 TEVGKGSTQSQESKLKVTLAEAQ
-196 ERKPKDTH
+196 
-204 AEVQEADPELP
+204 EVDSGLP
-215 SGELRVVATPTASTL
+215 SGELRVVATPAASSTTTR
-230 KPSVREATPA
+230 VREHVSTPQA
-240 REPKSSVRETLST
+240 
-253 TQTGETLSAD
+253 GESLSAD

-269 VDVLRALGEETPSPG
+269 VDVLRALGEEAPSPG
-284 IQDGDAEEVDA
+284 IQDGGAEEVDA

>member
-15 YSDIVKPA
+15 YADIVKPA

-96 AFNGEDLHEDTG
+96 AYNGEDLHEDTG
-108 KTFEDTGDTATPSQ
+108 MPLAAEEATATPK
-122 NTFTPEGTP
+122 GTP

-146 SAISSLMGDAGAGKA
+146 SAISSLLAAGSVSGKA
-161 KGFPEDEEY
+161 KIVEAEEY
-170 LDFGDTED
+170 LDFGDTET
-178 DKSTKVV
+178 TKDV
-185 TEAGEGDAQRQ
+185 TEVGKGNTQSQ
-196 ERKPKDTH
+196 ESNPKDTLT
-204 AEVQEADPELP
+204 AAQEVDPGLP
-215 SGELRVVATPTASTL
+215 SGELKVL
-230 KPSVREATPA
+230 ATPA
-240 REPKSSVRETLST
+240 ASSATTSVGEGTTAKNLSMSQKSEGLSST
-253 TQTGETLSAD
+253 ATP
-263 TDMVSG
+263 DMVSG
-269 VDVLRALGEETPSPG
+269 VDVLRALGG
-284 IQDGDAEEVDA
+284 QDGGAEEVDA

>member
-15 YSDIVKPA
+15 YADIVKPA

-85 DVDAYGETYQK
+85 DVDAYGETYRK
-96 AFNGEDLHEDTG
+96 AYNGEDLHEDTG
-108 KTFEDTGDTATPSQ
+108 TPLAAKEDTATPK
-122 NTFTPEGTP
+122 GAP

-146 SAISSLMGDAGAGKA
+146 SAISSLLAAGSGSGEA
-161 KGFPEDEEY
+161 KSAEAEEY
-170 LDFGDTED
+170 LDFGDTEP
-178 DKSTKVV
+178 TKDV
-185 TEAGEGDAQRQ
+185 TEVGKGNTQSQ
-196 ERKPKDTH
+196 ESNPKDTLT
-204 AEVQEADPELP
+204 AAQEVDPGLP
-215 SGELRVVATPTASTL
+215 SGELRVL
-230 KPSVREATPA
+230 ATPA
-240 REPKSSVRETLST
+240 SSSATTSVGEGTTAKNLSMSQKSEGLSST
-253 TQTGETLSAD
+253 ATS
-263 TDMVSG
+263 DMVSG
-269 VDVLRALGEETPSPG
+269 VDVLRALGGEASTPG
-284 IQDGDAEEVDA
+284 IQDGGAEEVDA

>member
-15 YSDIVKPA
+15 YEDIVKPA

-85 DVDAYGETYQK
+85 DVDAYGEMYRK
-96 AFNGEDLHEDTG
+96 AYNGEDLHEDAETPFAA
-108 KTFEDTGDTATPSQ
+108 KETTA
-122 NTFTPEGTP
+122 TPEGTP

-146 SAISSLMGDAGAGKA
+146 SAISSLLAAGSGKA
-161 KGFPEDEEY
+161 NSTEDPQEVEEY
-170 LDFGDTED
+170 LDFGGTEP
-178 DKSTKVV
+178 TKDV
-185 TEAGEGDAQRQ
+185 TEVGKGSTQSQ
-196 ERKPKDTH
+196 ESNPKDTLT
-204 AEVQEADPELP
+204 AAQEVDPGLP
-215 SGELRVVATPTASTL
+215 SGELRVLATPAASSATT
-230 KPSVREATPA
+230 SVREHVSTPQA
-240 REPKSSVRETLST
+240 RES
-253 TQTGETLSAD
+253 LSAD

-269 VDVLRALGEETPSPG
+269 VDVLRALGEEAPSPG
-284 IQDGDAEEVDA
+284 IQDGGAEEVDA